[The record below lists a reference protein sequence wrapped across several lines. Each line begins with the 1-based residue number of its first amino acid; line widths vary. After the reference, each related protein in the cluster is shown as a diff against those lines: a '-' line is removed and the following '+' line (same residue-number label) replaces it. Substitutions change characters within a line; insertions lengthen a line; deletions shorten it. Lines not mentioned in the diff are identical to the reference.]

1 MPRPTELSGTWATQ
15 LLITIRLDAAPVVRL
30 SQMFHGRVSIGQ
42 WAYYKFYTTP
52 PDAPA
57 SVAPRSLVV
66 RVWQEPPAF
75 VGVRVALKV
84 CGEKGGERGGLVA

>member
-1 MPRPTELSGTWATQ
+1 
-15 LLITIRLDAAPVVRL
+15 
-30 SQMFHGRVSIGQ
+30 MFQGRVSIGQ

-57 SVAPRSLVV
+57 AAAPRSLVV

-84 CGEKGGERGGLVA
+84 LCLLALLVLKY